1 MKNKMEDYL
10 GNIDDFR
17 EKIAR
22 MSIDWAGVAE
32 SAYVVLVWAE
42 RNNSVFLRHHKNEI
56 SGDNTY
62 QIFQYKFPM
71 FFWGDMPSALYI
83 RKMRKGVFHLVDENG
98 NFVKQI
104 DWNVLTKVFVDDL
117 LKNDYGDFNVRWNE
131 FLAEFQKWLED
142 ERDGK

>member
-10 GNIDDFR
+10 GNPDELK

-32 SAYVVLVWAE
+32 SEYVVLVWAK
-42 RNNSVFLRHHKNEI
+42 RNNGVFLEHHKNGI

-83 RKMRKGVFHLVDENG
+83 RKIRKSVFHLVDVND

-104 DWNVLTKVFVDDL
+104 DWNVLTKVLIDDL
-117 LKNDYGDFNVRWNE
+117 LENDYGDFSVRWNE
-131 FLAEFQKWLED
+131 FLAEFQKWLEYD
-142 ERDGK
+142 KN